1 LIRFVEDVARFKLGN
16 RKTIKDWIKAF
27 IISHNKIVGDICFVF
42 VDDESLLKT
51 NIQYLN
57 HDFYTDVITFDYS
70 ASDHVSG
77 DILISVDMVKFNAEK
92 FKVSFQVE
100 LYRVMAHG
108 VLHLMGYQDKKKK
121 DKEEMRSKEHE
132 FLDTLELISLR
143 DQS

>member
-1 LIRFVEDVARFKLGN
+1 MIRFVEDVAGFKLGN
-16 RKTIKDWIKAF
+16 KKIIKDWINAF
-27 IISHNKIVGDICFVF
+27 IISHNFVVGDICFVF

-70 ASDHVSG
+70 TLNIVSG
-77 DILISVDMVKFNAEK
+77 DILISIDMVKFNSQK
-92 FKVSFQVE
+92 FDVVFLIE

-121 DKEEMRSKEHE
+121 DIEQMRRMEHT
-132 FLDTLELISLR
+132 FLEKLKLISSPSQL
-143 DQS
+143 